1 MVQLKEGHG
10 CALKRP
16 AQTPFSSKDAREGEG
31 IGAAIGL
38 YLPFSKRPL
47 ARLLAFAA
55 GSLISAVAISS
66 CGLVPGVVSGSSEAI
81 ASPV

>member
-1 MVQLKEGHG
+1 MDFIFQIGMASLLGL
-10 CALKRP
+10 A
-16 AQTPFSSKDAREGEG
+16 TTSSSLP
-31 IGAAIGL
+31 GAAIGL
-38 YLPFSKRPL
+38 YLPSSKRPL

-55 GSLISAVAISS
+55 GSLISALAISS